1 MKEATDSRDIVAIA
15 DDHWKENSRN
25 SLRGKLSAIKGSIC
39 RRVLQCYAF
48 K

>member
-1 MKEATDSRDIVAIA
+1 MKEATELLDIVAIA

-25 SLRGKLSAIKGSIC
+25 SLRGKLAAIRGSIC